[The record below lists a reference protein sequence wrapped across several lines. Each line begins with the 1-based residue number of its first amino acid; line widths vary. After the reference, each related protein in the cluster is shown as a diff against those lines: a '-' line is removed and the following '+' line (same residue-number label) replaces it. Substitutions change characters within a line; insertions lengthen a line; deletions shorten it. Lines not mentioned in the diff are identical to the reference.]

1 MQSLLGNFSAYAS
14 HHRGLARRQNKVLLQ
29 FLSWAVASLAAAAST
44 TCPSGLLRRRWQ
56 FGLSWSH
63 GVVHS
68 AASAGGFSVVGI
80 CLTRHSTR
88 RPCLRFATARPRVN
102 FGVRR
107 RYAPTNGARVEPT
120 SGSRRCAAVEPSLER
135 TPLTTFAAAPAWG
148 CQAGKPSFQPTR
160 GCRST
165 RAPLGFIL

>member
-1 MQSLLGNFSAYAS
+1 MLRKFNRYDGGYNSE
-14 HHRGLARRQNKVLLQ
+14 
-29 FLSWAVASLAAAAST
+29 
-44 TCPSGLLRRRWQ
+44 LRRIAAVVRSPRSAIRVSDFDLYFVAVQKIDVIWQ
-56 FGLSWSH
+56 SSFKFVYKLRNLHRVLKCWD
-63 GVVHS
+63 
-68 AASAGGFSVVGI
+68 SVYSKS
-80 CLTRHSTR
+80 LTRRSTG
-88 RPCLRFATARPRVN
+88 P
-102 FGVRR
+102 FGPVSLVVRR

-165 RAPLGFIL
+165 RAPLGVENLHDRRSTSEGD